1 MLPVPPAATQ
11 DAFGSNYA
19 AGQTRWQYKRNQHR
33 LAERM
38 LERFGSAKV
47 ASVELVPTH
56 LNLDSARN
64 YPAESV
70 VPNAHAT
77 EKISR
82 QNNGV
87 HPSAAGYFQIG
98 DSLFAWLKAKEAAK

>member
-11 DAFGSNYA
+11 DAFGANYA

-33 LAERM
+33 LVERM
-38 LERFGSAKV
+38 LERYASQKV
-47 ASVELVPTH
+47 PGVEVVPTN
-56 LNLDSARN
+56 LNLDCGRN
-64 YPAESV
+64 YPAESGLSSL
-70 VPNAHAT
+70 HAT

-87 HPSAAGYFQIG
+87 HPSASGYYQIG
-98 DSLFAWLKAKEAAK
+98 D